1 MDNDYFYIM
10 NISNNLLLFQNI
22 SSNLELEI
30 GENTFD
36 LFRKKLIEVIDDLLI
51 HNNDKLTWILY
62 RIDVSEKKL
71 KESLED
77 KYDQKTAEVIADLI
91 IERET
96 QKINKG
102 IVGNTDAWSF
112 DV

>member
-1 MDNDYFYIM
+1 M

-62 RIDVSEKKL
+62 IIDVSEKKL

-112 DV
+112 DI

>member
-1 MDNDYFYIM
+1 MNNNYFCIM

>member
-1 MDNDYFYIM
+1 
-10 NISNNLLLFQNI
+10 
-22 SSNLELEI
+22 
-30 GENTFD
+30 
-36 LFRKKLIEVIDDLLI
+36 
-51 HNNDKLTWILY
+51 
-62 RIDVSEKKL
+62 
-71 KESLED
+71 LED

-112 DV
+112 DI